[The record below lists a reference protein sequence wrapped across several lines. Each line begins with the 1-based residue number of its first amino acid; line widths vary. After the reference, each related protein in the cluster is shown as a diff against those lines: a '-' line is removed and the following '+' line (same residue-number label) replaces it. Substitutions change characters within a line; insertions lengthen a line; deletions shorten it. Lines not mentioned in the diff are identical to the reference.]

1 MENVS
6 LTREGNQI
14 ITEVDWQIEKGEHW
28 ALIGLNG
35 AGKTTLLNILNG
47 YLWPTTGKVSVLGQR
62 FGKTDLRELRKAI
75 GWVSSALQ
83 ERIKISAIAEDI
95 VMSGK
100 FSSIGLYEET
110 SEADR
115 NQALEIMRKLDIPQ
129 LEGRKYHTCSQGEQ
143 QRILIG
149 RALMAQPELLILDEP
164 TNGLDFIA
172 RESLLRTV
180 QQLMTTDNAP
190 TIVFVTHHTQE
201 ILPEF
206 THTFLLREGKN
217 FAQGKTKEILRND
230 LLTEFFGQTAHV
242 YWQNNRPHL
251 FQGSAP
257 STSK

>member
-47 YLWPTTGKVSVLGQR
+47 YLWPTTGKVSVLGQP

-83 ERIKISAIAEDI
+83 ERMKTSAIAEDI

-129 LEGRKYHTCSQGEQ
+129 LEGRKYHSVFPRGATAYFNWPC
-143 QRILIG
+143 I
-149 RALMAQPELLILDEP
+149 
-164 TNGLDFIA
+164 NGSTGVADF
-172 RESLLRTV
+172 R
-180 QQLMTTDNAP
+180 
-190 TIVFVTHHTQE
+190 
-201 ILPEF
+201 
-206 THTFLLREGKN
+206 
-217 FAQGKTKEILRND
+217 
-230 LLTEFFGQTAHV
+230 
-242 YWQNNRPHL
+242 
-251 FQGSAP
+251 
-257 STSK
+257 

>member
-6 LTREGNQI
+6 LVREGKKI
-14 ITEVDWQIEKGEHW
+14 ITDVNWEIKKGEHW

-47 YLWPTTGKVSVLGQR
+47 YLWPTTGEVSVLGQR

-83 ERIKISAIAEDI
+83 ERIRTSAMTEEII
-95 VMSGK
+95 MSGK
-100 FSSIGLYEET
+100 FASIGLYEET
-110 SEADR
+110 TAGDR
-115 NQALEIMRKLDIPQ
+115 ERASEIMKQLDITH

-149 RALMAQPELLILDEP
+149 RALMAEPELLILDEP

-180 QQLMTTDNAP
+180 QRFMTADHAP
-190 TIVFVTHHTQE
+190 TLIFVTHHMEE
-201 ILPEF
+201 ILQEF
-206 THTFLLREGKN
+206 THTFLLRGGKN
-217 FAQGKTKEILRND
+217 FAQGKTKEILRDD
-230 LLTEFFGQTAHV
+230 LLTEFFERTAHV
-242 YWQNNRPHL
+242 HWQNNRPHL
-251 FQGSAP
+251 FQGSDP
-257 STSK
+257 NYI